1 MKTLF
6 IPDVI
11 KDALALGAK
20 VAVSVSAGKDSQ
32 ALAIALA
39 AQGIGSYIIHMDLG
53 RAEWPQTVA
62 MVDRI
67 AESSNLPVIVVSRPQ
82 GDLVQEMTERGEK
95 LQGTG
100 KPFWPSAA
108 NRYCTADQKRSQAD
122 KVYRRDML
130 IISAE
135 GIRGQ
140 ESAKRAKDAVVS
152 VRKQITAKALQDLP
166 PSDALAAWRTQGGR
180 LSLTW
185 NAIHDWTLADVWEAC
200 GTSVDDLSRRQA
212 LYQAGFETEALNG
225 WPCHPAYV
233 FGNARLS
240 CVFCV
245 LATENDLRV
254 GARHNPAL
262 AAHYIALENRFDSTF
277 KHKRSLADILTNE
290 VTS

>member
-39 AQGIGSYIIHMDLG
+39 AKGIGSYVVHMDLG
-53 RAEWPQTVA
+53 RAEWPQTAA
-62 MVDRI
+62 MVNRI
-67 AESSNLPVIVVSRPQ
+67 AQSINLPVIVVNRPQ

-152 VRKQITAKALQDLP
+152 VRKQITAKALQDLSP
-166 PSDALAAWRTQGGR
+166 ADALAAWQTHGGR
-180 LSLTW
+180 LALTW

-262 AAHYIALENRFDSTF
+262 AAHYVSLESRFGSTF
-277 KHKRSLADILTNE
+277 KHKRSLADILTNI
-290 VTS
+290 